1 MVVKNEETLRL
12 SKKDVGLKKYPRRQA
27 LRKSITLI
35 MFILFP
41 AIFFYFSPYLSIMG
55 PLEGYISGSLIVFG
69 TLFISSI
76 FLGRAFCGWL
86 CPMGGGQDLVMY
98 IRKKDK
104 RINIK
109 TSWIKWLIFVPWL
122 AIIIILPLAIGG
134 EFNGFD
140 FLYQTRDTYGMSL
153 TRPEDYV
160 IYYGILLIVFL
171 MVYLI
176 GRRSFCHHL
185 CWIAPFMIA
194 GRWLGNL
201 LRIPSLRLR
210 TDKDA
215 CNNCKRCTREC
226 PMSLPVDQLV
236 MKDKMEHRECI
247 LCATCIDTCP
257 KNVIRYSFS
266 SYKK

>member
-1 MVVKNEETLRL
+1 MVVKNEESLEPR
-12 SKKDVGLKKYPRRQA
+12 KKNVRTKKYPRRQGF
-27 LRKSITLI
+27 RKSITLI

-69 TLFISSI
+69 TLFISAI
-76 FLGRAFCGWL
+76 FLGRTFCGWL
-86 CPMGGGQDLVMY
+86 CPMGGGQDIVMF

-109 TSWIKWLIFVPWL
+109 TSWIKWMIFIPWL

-140 FLYQTRDTYGMSL
+140 FLYQTRDSYGMSL
-153 TRPEDYV
+153 TSPQGYV

-185 CWIAPFMIA
+185 CWIAPFMIL
-194 GRWLGNL
+194 GRWIGNL
-201 LRIPSLRLR
+201 VRIPTLRL
-210 TDKDA
+210 KA
-215 CNNCKRCTREC
+215 NKEVCNSCKRCDREC
-226 PMSLPVDQLV
+226 PMSLPVEEHV
-236 MKDKMEHRECI
+236 MRDNMEHRECI
-247 LCATCIDTCP
+247 LCATCIDVCP
-257 KNVIRYSFS
+257 RSVISYSFS
-266 SYKK
+266 SFKK